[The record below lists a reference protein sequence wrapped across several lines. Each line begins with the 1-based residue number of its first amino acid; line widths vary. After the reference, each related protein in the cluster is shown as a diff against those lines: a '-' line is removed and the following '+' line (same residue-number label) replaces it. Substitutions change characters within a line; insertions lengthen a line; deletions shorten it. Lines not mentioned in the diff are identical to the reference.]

1 MRRHTP
7 GPWRIGKGAIDYGA
21 VVSDISPNPR
31 RLDAEKADEKAAYGG
46 YIIAES
52 ITRNNKPLIAM
63 APEIL
68 EACED
73 AHQLLSVCLDLKS
86 KNLVEHVMIDAMNRL
101 ADVIEG
107 LDELEREVTE

>member
-1 MRRHTP
+1 MRHHTP
-7 GPWRIGKGAIDYGA
+7 GPWRIGKGYDA
-21 VVSDISPNPR
+21 VVSDTSPNPR
-31 RLDAEKADEKAAYGG
+31 RSSSLDTDEIAAYGG

-68 EACED
+68 AACED

-86 KNLVEHVMIDAMNRL
+86 KKLVEHVMVDAMNRL
-101 ADVIEG
+101 AGVIEG

>member
-7 GPWRIGKGAIDYGA
+7 GPWRIGKGYGA

-31 RLDAEKADEKAAYGG
+31 LSSGLDSDEIAAYGG

-52 ITRNNKPLIAM
+52 IVKYNKPLIAM

-68 EACED
+68 AACED